1 MTLCFA
7 LACKQS
13 SDDEDP
19 AGKARSRHIT
29 VNKADLANSIEVLES
44 FKLARESWEL
54 LYSLESLD
62 KGNAAAEPLH
72 GIAAHR
78 SHRAVGTIEP
88 QSLGS
93 LKWNLLWVLTVFDLA
108 LVAIVATLNVFFR
121 NVYSL
126 FTHLWLF
133 SGHFS
138 WEQLSLRLVLI
149 ILGEDVLL
157 MAALGQA

>member
-1 MTLCFA
+1 MTSDSFEIRLTEEVTLCFA

-72 GIAAHR
+72 GTAAHR
-78 SHRAVGTIEP
+78 SHRAVGKTEP

-93 LKWNLLWVLTVFDLA
+93 FRWNLLWVLTGFDLA
-108 LVAIVATLNVFFR
+108 LVAIVSTPEC
-121 NVYSL
+121 L
-126 FTHLWLF
+126 FTLHAPLVV
-133 SGHFS
+133 
-138 WEQLSLRLVLI
+138 QRSLL
-149 ILGEDVLL
+149 LG
-157 MAALGQA
+157 AALTEACADNPG